1 MQYEDWTKHMQS
13 INEIIPFA
21 PMLFGGILVAGG
33 AYIILIM
40 FLGGSGDLDIE
51 FDVDAGAD
59 IDASSEA
66 VGFSLNVLAAFA
78 VGVGT
83 VGFLASLSDWS
94 WLLTLISSLL
104 FGAILGR
111 ILQVLLN
118 FAIRSQGGEVIKESD
133 LLGAEVR
140 VTVNI
145 PAGKIGEG
153 MIEEPERMK
162 YAIRNID
169 DEPLNKGDFV
179 RVIDIKDGRLFVRK

>member
-1 MQYEDWTKHMQS
+1 MQS
-13 INEIIPFA
+13 INELIPFA
-21 PMLFGGILVAGG
+21 PMLFGGILLAGG
-33 AYIILIM
+33 AYIILVM
-40 FLGGSGDLDIE
+40 LLGGSADLEIDI
-51 FDVDAGAD
+51 DASAD

-66 VGFSLNVLAAFA
+66 VGLSLNVLAAFA

-83 VGFLASLSDWS
+83 VGFLASLSNWS
-94 WLLTLISSLL
+94 WLLTLLSSLL

-111 ILQVLLN
+111 ILQILLN
-118 FAIRSQGGEVIKESD
+118 FAMRNQGGEVIKETD
-133 LLGAEVR
+133 LLGTEVR
-140 VTVNI
+140 VTVDI

-169 DEPLNKGDFV
+169 DEPLNKGDIA

>member
-1 MQYEDWTKHMQS
+1 MQS

-33 AYIILIM
+33 AYIILVM
-40 FLGGSGDLDIE
+40 LLGGSGDFDLELDIDASP
-51 FDVDAGAD
+51 DV
-59 IDASSEA
+59 DASSEA
-66 VGFSLNVLAAFA
+66 VGLSLNVLAAFA

-83 VGFLASLSDWS
+83 VGFLASLSNWS
-94 WLLTLISSLL
+94 WLLTLLSSLL
-104 FGAILGR
+104 FGVILGR

-118 FAIRSQGGEVIKESD
+118 FAMRSQGGEVIKESD

-140 VTVNI
+140 VTVDI

-169 DEPLNKGDFV
+169 DEPLSKGDFV
-179 RVIDIKDGRLFVRK
+179 RVIDIQDGRLFVRK

>member
-1 MQYEDWTKHMQS
+1 MQS
-13 INEIIPFA
+13 INELIPFA
-21 PMLFGGILVAGG
+21 PMLFGGILLAGG
-33 AYIILIM
+33 AYIILVM
-40 FLGGSGDLDIE
+40 LLGGSGDIDL
-51 FDVDAGAD
+51 D
-59 IDASSEA
+59 IDASADVDASGEA
-66 VGFSLNVLAAFA
+66 VGLSLNVLAAFA

-94 WLLTLISSLL
+94 WFLTLLSSLL

-118 FAIRSQGGEVIKESD
+118 FVMRNQGGDVIKEID
-133 LLGAEVR
+133 LLGVEVR
-140 VTVNI
+140 VTVDI

-169 DEPLNKGDFV
+169 DEPLNKGDIA

>member
-1 MQYEDWTKHMQS
+1 MQS
-13 INEIIPFA
+13 INDIIPFA
-21 PMLFGGILVAGG
+21 PMLFGGILTAGI
-33 AYIILIM
+33 AYITLVM
-40 FLGGSGDLDIE
+40 LFGGSGDLDIE
-51 FDVDAGAD
+51 FDVDVDAGMD
-59 IDASSEA
+59 MDTSSEA
-66 VGFSLNVLAAFA
+66 VGLSLNVIAAFA

-111 ILQVLLN
+111 ILQFLLN
-118 FAIRSQGGEVIKESD
+118 FALRSQGGEVIKKID
-133 LLGAEVR
+133 LLGAQVR

-162 YAIRNID
+162 YAIRHID
-169 DEPLNKGDFV
+169 DEALSKGDFV
-179 RVIDIKDGRLFVRK
+179 RVIDVKDGRLFVRK

>member
-1 MQYEDWTKHMQS
+1 MQS

-21 PMLFGGILVAGG
+21 PMLFGGILTAGG
-33 AYIILIM
+33 VYIILIM
-40 FLGGSGDLDIE
+40 FLGGAGDLDIE
-51 FDVDAGAD
+51 FDADVDVSAD
-59 IDASSEA
+59 IDASGEA
-66 VGFSLNVLAAFA
+66 VGLSLNVLAAFA

-83 VGFLASLSDWS
+83 VGFLASFSDWS

-111 ILQVLLN
+111 ILQFLLN
-118 FAIRSQGGEVIKESD
+118 FAIRSQGGEVIKETD

-179 RVIDIKDGRLFVRK
+179 HVIDVKNGRLFVRK